1 MNIQVEQTNFHREK
15 LGVLGVLGV
24 IELSGRVVMRRPGLQ
39 APPGIIGVNYIL
51 N

>member
-15 LGVLGVLGV
+15 LGVLGV

-39 APPGIIGVNYIL
+39 APPGIIGVNSIL